1 MKITVVGIG
10 YWGPNLVR
18 NFLNNS
24 RVHKVYCCDQDK
36 SRLDLIRK
44 QFPVVEVITDYN
56 EVLQNNSIE
65 AVVLATPVSTH
76 YPLARKALEAGKHV
90 FVEKPITAS
99 SREAETLIDIADKKK
114 LTLMVDHIFI
124 FNGAVAKIREIID
137 AGEIGKILYFDAVR
151 INLGLFQHDVNVL
164 WDLAIHDLSI
174 MNHLLDEKPRAVSAV
189 GMNHFNTIEDMS
201 YMTLFFESNCIAH
214 LHVNWLAPV
223 KIRRVLIGGTKKM
236 IVYDE
241 METVEK
247 IRVYDKGVDIKTKEG
262 IYKTLI
268 QYRTGDMYAPRF
280 DNTEALTSITN
291 EFVRRIS
298 DRDHGDCCDGNDG
311 LRVVRILEAAER
323 SIKAKGKIIELDIR

>member
-1 MKITVVGIG
+1 MKIAVVGIG

-18 NFLNNS
+18 NFLNNG

-36 SRLDLIRK
+36 TRLDLIRK
-44 QFPVVEVITDYN
+44 QFPIVEVVSDYN
-56 EVLQNNSIE
+56 EVLQNNSID

-76 YPLARKALEAGKHV
+76 FPLAKKALEAGKHV

-99 SREAETLIDIADKKK
+99 SREAEQLIEIAKRKK
-114 LTLMVDHIFI
+114 LILMVDHIFI
-124 FNGAVAKIREIID
+124 FNGAVAKIHDIID
-137 AGEIGKILYFDAVR
+137 SGEIGKILYFDAVR

-174 MNHLLDEKPRAVSAV
+174 MNHLLDEKPKAVSAV
-189 GMNHFNTIEDMS
+189 GINHFNTIEDMS
-201 YMTLFFESNCIAH
+201 YLTLFFESNCIAH

-223 KIRRVLIGGTKKM
+223 KIRRILIGGTKKM

-247 IRVYDKGVDIKTKEG
+247 IRVYDKGVEIKTKEG

-268 QYRTGDMYAPRF
+268 QYRTGDMYAPSF
-280 DNTEALTSITN
+280 DNTEALTLITQ
-291 EFVRRIS
+291 EFIRRIHDQES
-298 DRDHGDCCDGNDG
+298 IDCCDGSEG
-311 LRVVRILEAAER
+311 LCIVQILEAAEK
-323 SIKAKGKIIELDIR
+323 SIKNKGKIIELNCR